1 MKLVKLSLVAMV
13 VAGLASSSFA
23 ASDTL
28 ADAFKNGKVTGELRA
43 WYFDRDTGASNPTVS
58 TPGKDGTLGKGDAD
72 IFSTGVMLSYVTD
85 SLYGLTL
92 GLTMQSSYAPFA
104 DDDAKNLYATDMY
117 GSGAVLSEAYVAYTI
132 GKTTAKVGRQFITSP
147 LVNSSGSRMIKEAF
161 QAAVLVNTDLPNT
174 TLVAGYSDKFQG
186 RTSDYDASV
195 AGGDSGMSNFKKE
208 AVFYGTGKANNGSN
222 VFGFDGAYTAAAINT
237 SITNLTL
244 TGQYLFV
251 NDVELTN
258 GGDANVFYAE
268 GNYVVPLSTMK
279 LLFDATY
286 RGSRTSNETFD
297 SFHVEGDM
305 YQGRVG
311 FKELAGFNGSLAYST
326 VSSGQSVLLGAGN
339 GPTTYTA
346 PLIKGAEVTSGAN
359 TDAYKV
365 EVGYDF
371 TKVGVTGLKVLGQ
384 YVKIN
389 QDASSVAVGAIL
401 NNASSDTKTKY
412 WEGQI
417 AYDIPSLKGLTLSL
431 EYENA
436 TKDVAALG
444 ATSASSTD
452 FNEMRLRANYKF

>member
-1 MKLVKLSLVAMV
+1 MKIVKLSLVAFV

-43 WYFDRDTGASNPTVS
+43 WYFDRDTGDQNTGAIA
-58 TPGKDGTLGKGDAD
+58 KGDAD

-85 SLYGLTL
+85 SLYGLSL
-92 GLTMQSSYAPFA
+92 GTTFQSSYSPFA
-104 DDDAKNLYATDMY
+104 DNDAKNLYGTDMY
-117 GSGAVLSEAYVAYTI
+117 GSGAVLSEAYVTYTL
-132 GKTTAKVGRQFITSP
+132 GKTTAKVGRQFIASP

-161 QAAVLVNTDLPNT
+161 QAAVLINTDLPDT

-186 RTSDYDASV
+186 RTSDYDRSV
-195 AGGDSGMSNFKKE
+195 DGSDSEMPSFKKE
-208 AVFYGTGKANNGSN
+208 AVFYGTGTTAGSN
-222 VFGFDGAYTAAAINT
+222 VFGFDGAYTAAAINK

-251 NDVELTN
+251 NDVEFTE

-279 LLFDATY
+279 LLFDVTY

-305 YQGRVG
+305 YQGRIG
-311 FKELAGFNGSLAYST
+311 FSELAGFKASFAYST
-326 VSSGQSVLLGAGN
+326 VSDDQSVLLGAGN
-339 GPTTYTA
+339 GPSTYTA

-359 TDAYKV
+359 TNAYKV

-371 TKVGVTGLKVLGQ
+371 SKVGVAGLKVLGQ
-384 YVKIN
+384 YAKIN
-389 QDASSVAVGAIL
+389 QDAHTAGALATVLNGVAV
-401 NNASSDTKTKY
+401 DTESTY
-412 WEGQI
+412 WEAQI
-417 AYDIPSLKGLTLSL
+417 AYDLPTIKGLTLSL
-431 EYENA
+431 EYEDGQKE
-436 TKDVAALG
+436 TTTTVD
-444 ATSASSTD
+444 SS
-452 FNEMRLRANYKF
+452 EMRFRANYKF

>member
-1 MKLVKLSLVAMV
+1 MKLAKLSLVAMV

-43 WYFDRDTGASNPTVS
+43 WYFDRDTGDQN
-58 TPGKDGTLGKGDAD
+58 DGTLTKGNAD
-72 IFSTGVMLSYVTD
+72 LFSTGVMLSYVTD
-85 SLYGLTL
+85 SFYGLSL
-92 GLTMQSSYAPFA
+92 GTTFQSSSAPFA
-104 DDDAKNLYATDMY
+104 DKDAKNLYATDMY
-117 GSGAVLSEAYVAYTI
+117 GSGAVLSEAYITYTI
-132 GKTTAKVGRQFITSP
+132 GKTTAKVGRQFIASP
-147 LVNSSGSRMIKEAF
+147 LVNSSGTSMFKEAF
-161 QAAVLVNTDLPNT
+161 QAAVLINTDLPNT

-186 RTSDYDASV
+186 KTSDYDGSV
-195 AGGDSGMSNFKKE
+195 AGEDSKAPSFKKE
-208 AVFYGTGKANNGSN
+208 AVFYGTGASN

-244 TGQYLFV
+244 IGQYLFV
-251 NDVELTN
+251 NDVEFTN

-268 GNYVVPLSTMK
+268 GNYVVPLSNMK

-286 RGSRTSNETFD
+286 RGSRTSNATFD
-297 SFHVEGDM
+297 GFHVEGDM

-311 FKELAGFNGSLAYST
+311 FKELAGFNASFAYST

-346 PLIKGAEVTSGAN
+346 PLIKGADVTSGAN

-371 TKVGVTGLKVLGQ
+371 AKVGVAGLKVLGQ

-412 WEGQI
+412 WEGQL

-431 EYENA
+431 EYEDAKKEDTA
-436 TKDVAALG
+436 TVN
-444 ATSASSTD
+444 S
-452 FNEMRLRANYKF
+452 NEMRFRANYKF

>member
-1 MKLVKLSLVAMV
+1 MKIVKLSLVAFV

-43 WYFDRDTGASNPTVS
+43 WYFDRDTGDQNN
-58 TPGKDGTLGKGDAD
+58 GTLAKGDAD

-85 SLYGLTL
+85 SLYGLSL
-92 GLTMQSSYAPFA
+92 GTTFQGSYSPFA
-104 DDDAKNLYATDMY
+104 DSDAKNLYGTDMY
-117 GSGAVLSEAYVAYTI
+117 GSGAVLSEAYVTYTL
-132 GKTTAKVGRQFITSP
+132 GKTTAKVGRQFIASP

-161 QAAVLVNTDLPNT
+161 QAAVLINTDLPDT
-174 TLVAGYSDKFQG
+174 TLVAGYSDRFQG
-186 RTSDYDASV
+186 RTSDYDRSI
-195 AGGDSGMSNFKKE
+195 AGEDSEMPSFKKE
-208 AVFYGTGKANNGSN
+208 AVFYGTGTTAGSN
-222 VFGFDGAYTAAAINT
+222 VFGFDGAYTAAAINK

-251 NDVELTN
+251 NDVEFTE

-268 GNYVVPLSTMK
+268 GNYVVPLSSMK
-279 LLFDATY
+279 LLFDVTY

-311 FKELAGFNGSLAYST
+311 FKELAGFNASFAYST
-326 VSSGQSVLLGAGN
+326 VSDDQSVLLGAGN

-359 TDAYKV
+359 TNAYKV

-371 TKVGVTGLKVLGQ
+371 SKVGVAGLKVLGQ
-384 YVKIN
+384 YAKIN
-389 QDASSVAVGAIL
+389 QDAHTAGALATVLNGVAV
-401 NNASSDTKTKY
+401 DTESTY
-412 WEGQI
+412 WEAQI
-417 AYDIPSLKGLTLSL
+417 AYDLPTIKGLTLSL
-431 EYENA
+431 EYEDGQKE
-436 TKDVAALG
+436 TTTTVD
-444 ATSASSTD
+444 SS
-452 FNEMRLRANYKF
+452 EMRFRANYKF

>member
-1 MKLVKLSLVAMV
+1 MKLAKLSLAAMV

-43 WYFDRDTGASNPTVS
+43 WYFDRDTGASNPTTS
-58 TPGKDGTLGKGDAD
+58 TPGATGTLGKGNAD

-85 SLYGLTL
+85 SLYGLSL
-92 GLTMQSSYAPFA
+92 GTTFQGSYAPFA
-104 DDDAKNLYATDMY
+104 DKDAKNLYAADMY
-117 GSGAVLSEAYVAYTI
+117 GSGAALSEAYVTYTL
-132 GKTTAKVGRQFITSP
+132 GNTTAKVGRQFITSP
-147 LVNSSGSRMIKEAF
+147 LVNSSGSRMFKEAF
-161 QAAVLVNTDLPNT
+161 QAAVLINTDLPNT
-174 TLVAGYSDKFQG
+174 TLVAGYSDRFQG
-186 RTSDYDASV
+186 RTSDYDKSV
-195 AGGDSGMSNFKKE
+195 AGGDSEMPSFKKE
-208 AVFYGTGKANNGSN
+208 AVFYGTGAANGGSN
-222 VFGFDGAYTAAAINT
+222 VFGFDGAYTAAAINK

-251 NDVELTN
+251 NDVELTQ

-268 GNYVVPLSTMK
+268 GNYVLPLSNAK
-279 LLFDATY
+279 VLFDATY
-286 RGSRTSNETFD
+286 RGSRTSNATFD

-311 FKELAGFNGSLAYST
+311 FSELAGFNASFAYST

-384 YVKIN
+384 YIKIN
-389 QDASSVAVGAIL
+389 QDASFAAVGAIL
-401 NNASSDTKTKY
+401 NNVSSDTKTKY

-431 EYENA
+431 EYESA
-436 TKDVAALG
+436 TKDVA
-444 ATSASSTD
+444 SASSTD
-452 FNEMRLRANYKF
+452 FNEMRFRANYKF

>member
-13 VAGLASSSFA
+13 IAGLASSSFA

-28 ADAFKNGKVTGELRA
+28 ADAFKNGKVTGELKA
-43 WYFDRDTGASNPTVS
+43 WYFDRDTGVAAA
-58 TPGKDGTLGKGDAD
+58 TPYTTADIGKKGNESLFTSGVTLG
-72 IFSTGVMLSYVTD
+72 YVTD
-85 SLYGLTL
+85 SLYGLSL

-104 DDDAKNLYATDMY
+104 NDAEKQMYAADMY

-147 LVNSSGSRMIKEAF
+147 LVNSSGSRFMKEAF
-161 QAAVLVNTDLPNT
+161 QAAVLINTDLPNT

-186 RTSDYDASV
+186 RTSDYDKSV
-195 AGGDSGMSNFKKE
+195 ASGDSEMPSFKKE
-208 AVFYGTGKANNGSN
+208 AVFYGTGAANHGSN
-222 VFGFDGAYTAAAINT
+222 VFGFDGAYTAAAINN

-251 NDVELTN
+251 NDVELTK

-311 FKELAGFNGSLAYST
+311 FKELAGFNGSFAYST

-431 EYENA
+431 EYESA
-436 TKDVAALG
+436 TKDVA
-444 ATSASSTD
+444 SASSTD